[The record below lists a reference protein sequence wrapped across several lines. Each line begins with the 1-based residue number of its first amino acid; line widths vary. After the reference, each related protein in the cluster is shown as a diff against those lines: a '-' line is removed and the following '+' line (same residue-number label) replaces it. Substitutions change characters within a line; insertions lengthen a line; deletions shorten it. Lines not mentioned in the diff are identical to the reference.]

1 MTEWGI
7 AAVAVAVVLA
17 VVILAKRRRSG
28 SEPDAFFDHSE
39 GERFPHKWGYTD
51 TRFEFVDDR
60 TLRVTGNRYPISGY
74 KMPFLVDFVED
85 VLGITIRR
93 EDSYAEREDIGAP
106 EPNVEAA
113 FGNAVQERFRDGQV
127 SFDPKAQACA

>member
-17 VVILAKRRRSG
+17 IVLLAKRRRSG

-60 TLRVTGNRYPISGY
+60 TLRVTGDRYPISGY
-74 KMPFLVDFVED
+74 RMPFLVAFVED
-85 VLGITIRR
+85 VLGIRSEGKTRTKSERIPERR
-93 EDSYAEREDIGAP
+93 SRTWKQRS
-106 EPNVEAA
+106 VT
-113 FGNAVQERFRDGQV
+113 R
-127 SFDPKAQACA
+127 